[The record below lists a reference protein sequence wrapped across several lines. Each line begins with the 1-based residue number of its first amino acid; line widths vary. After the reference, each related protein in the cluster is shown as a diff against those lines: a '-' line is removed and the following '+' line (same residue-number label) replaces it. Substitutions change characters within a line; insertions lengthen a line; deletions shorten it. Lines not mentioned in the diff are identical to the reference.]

1 MPQGERIVK
10 LISELEAMPEYN
22 VLLRIKALDRSRY
35 IYTRNYSELR
45 KLLEFYSDLEKSLP
59 LWDRKN
65 RDKQEAFHYEVT
77 RLLHNFV
84 ASGRSLVDHTRTI
97 YQSLYRSSKQF
108 PEYQKKVDSSFTHNA
123 VAQFV
128 ESLRNYCQHYKT
140 PPVFSEMRYEKDPP
154 LHVSRIKLDVNALKE
169 FSDWKRESR
178 KYLAGQT
185 SDIDLLDIIGE
196 YHNLVIEF
204 HDWFVKRQ
212 KEIHYE
218 DIQKVNSK
226 KKELAAL
233 VIPDEVKYA
242 LADIQSG
249 SRGIDD
255 AFAVMLTP
263 QQRAELATIPISLP
277 GYSEKLISFIE
288 EWTPLDEG
296 LKKRVRD
303 VCK

>member
-1 MPQGERIVK
+1 M
-10 LISELEAMPEYN
+10 
-22 VLLRIKALDRSRY
+22 
-35 IYTRNYSELR
+35 
-45 KLLEFYSDLEKSLP
+45 
-59 LWDRKN
+59 
-65 RDKQEAFHYEVT
+65 
-77 RLLHNFV
+77 
-84 ASGRSLVDHTRTI
+84 
-97 YQSLYRSSKQF
+97 
-108 PEYQKKVDSSFTHNA
+108 
-123 VAQFV
+123 
-128 ESLRNYCQHYKT
+128 
-140 PPVFSEMRYEKDPP
+140 
-154 LHVSRIKLDVNALKE
+154 
-169 FSDWKRESR
+169 
-178 KYLAGQT
+178 
-185 SDIDLLDIIGE
+185 
-196 YHNLVIEF
+196 VIEF

-263 QQRAELATIPISLP
+263 QQRAELATIPISSP

>member
-1 MPQGERIVK
+1 MPEGERIIK
-10 LISELEAMPEYN
+10 LISELEAMAEYN

-35 IYTRNYSELR
+35 VYTRNYSELR
-45 KLLEFYSDLEKSLP
+45 KLLEFYSDLEKSLQ

-65 RDKQEAFHYEVT
+65 RDKQDAFHNEVT

-84 ASGRSLVDHTRTI
+84 ASAKSLVDHTRTI
-97 YQSLYRSSKQF
+97 YRSLYRSSGQF
-108 PEYQKKVDSSFTHNA
+108 PEYQKKIDSSFTHNA

-128 ESLRNYCQHYKT
+128 ESLRNYCLHYRT
-140 PPVFSEMRYEKDPP
+140 PPVFSEMRYEKTPP
-154 LHVSRIKLDVNALKE
+154 LHVSRIKLDVDALKE
-169 FSDWKRESR
+169 FSEWKRESR
-178 KYLAGQT
+178 EYLAQQT
-185 SDIDLLDIIGE
+185 SDIDLLDIIDE
-196 YHNLVIEF
+196 YHRLVIEF

-212 KEIHYE
+212 KEIHYK
-218 DIQKVNSK
+218 DIQKVDSK

-242 LADIQSG
+242 LADIESG
-249 SRGIDD
+249 SRTIVD

-263 QQRAELATIPISLP
+263 QQRAELATIPISSP
-277 GYSEKLISFIE
+277 RYPETLISFIE

-296 LKKRVRD
+296 LKKRVRK